1 YLNDGKGN
9 FTKSTDALPGMLV
22 SKSCVRV
29 ADVNA
34 DGFPDLFVG
43 GRNIPGQYPEIPQS
57 YLLVNDGKGHFADKI
72 TSLAPQLQK
81 AGMVTDALWMD
92 LNNDKKIDLV
102 VVGEWMPVSAY
113 INVNGKFENRTKD
126 FFEKEFS
133 GLWNKLTAGDFNG
146 DGKAD
151 LVIGNTGLN
160 TQCRVSDAE
169 PAEMFYKDF
178 DNNGSVD
185 PMLCFY
191 IQHKS
196 YPYVTR
202 DELLDQMSIMRT
214 RFTDYKSFADATMKE
229 IFSADELKDMKSL
242 KANFLETAFFESGA
256 DGKFRLKALPLQAQ
270 FSPVYTITHVDY
282 DKDGKQELLLCGNSN
297 QARLRFGKYDANYG
311 ILLKND
317 GKGNFSYIE
326 QRVSGFQLRGDVRS
340 VINLNNT
347 LIFGIN
353 QQSVKAYKTP

>member
-1 YLNDGKGN
+1 
-9 FTKSTDALPGMLV
+9 M
-22 SKSCVRV
+22 
-29 ADVNA
+29 
-34 DGFPDLFVG
+34 
-43 GRNIPGQYPEIPQS
+43 
-57 YLLVNDGKGHFADKI
+57 NDGKGHFTDKI

-92 LNNDKKIDLV
+92 LNNDKKNDLV

-113 INVNGKFENRTKD
+113 INVNGKLENRTKE
-126 FFEKEFS
+126 FFEKEYS
-133 GLWNKLTAGDFNG
+133 GWWNKLTAGDFNG
-146 DGKAD
+146 DGKTD

-214 RFTDYKSFADATMKE
+214 RFTDYKSYADATHE
-229 IFSADELKDMKSL
+229 
-242 KANFLETAFFESGA
+242 
-256 DGKFRLKALPLQAQ
+256 
-270 FSPVYTITHVDY
+270 
-282 DKDGKQELLLCGNSN
+282 GN
-297 QARLRFGKYDANYG
+297 LFC
-311 ILLKND
+311 
-317 GKGNFSYIE
+317 
-326 QRVSGFQLRGDVRS
+326 
-340 VINLNNT
+340 
-347 LIFGIN
+347 
-353 QQSVKAYKTP
+353 